1 MEQIHHMKVALQIVQ
16 AKKLM
21 VNNTTSR
28 FMQNIMLYSCNVYK
42 IVVNFYIVWENHWD
56 KIFVSVLN

>member
-16 AKKLM
+16 GKLM

-28 FMQNIMLYSCNVYK
+28 IMQNVMLYSCNDYK
-42 IVVNFYIVWENHWD
+42 IVVNF
-56 KIFVSVLN
+56 